1 MQLFERTSKLQF
13 STFITAIIIY
23 YLTNCRKI
31 PYIMT
36 K

>member
-1 MQLFERTSKLQF
+1 MQLFERTSELQF
-13 STFITAIIIY
+13 STFITAIIY